1 MKIPRIE
8 LFEWLQNNHQRAE
21 HVLAFSK
28 MKGLSK
34 RDYDELL
41 QYDLG
46 PELDPGRGAPRGV
59 NEFKQILMEIYGCI
73 TLYSDTDIGGLECCT
88 NLDAKT

>member
-8 LFEWLQNNHQRAE
+8 LLEWLQNNHQRAK

-34 RDYDELL
+34 REYDELVHF
-41 QYDLG
+41 DLG
-46 PELDPGRGAPRGV
+46 PELDLGRGDPHGA
-59 NEFKQILMEIYGCI
+59 NEFKQILMEIYG
-73 TLYSDTDIGGLECCT
+73 
-88 NLDAKT
+88 

>member
-1 MKIPRIE
+1 MTNWCNMISD
-8 LFEWLQNNHQRAE
+8 QN
-21 HVLAFSK
+21 LI
-28 MKGLSK
+28 
-34 RDYDELL
+34 
-41 QYDLG
+41 
-46 PELDPGRGAPRGV
+46 LDAAARGV